1 MKKLFAIAMLSCA
14 SISGYA
20 ETPAAN
26 MQPMLKVQVLDMS
39 NKVGRAVENNRLS
52 LSKTHQLCWV
62 AFNMPFKASNEV
74 IEVFQSPAPSKFG
87 SAAGS
92 VSTSADRLTHK
103 ITTRMTSSNNER
115 LDNCW
120 RFEKSDPKGKY
131 SLTIQVNDIIFP
143 PQTFEVTK

>member
-1 MKKLFAIAMLSCA
+1 MKKLLAIALSCI
-14 SISGYA
+14 SIAGHA
-20 ETPAAN
+20 ETKAPT
-26 MQPMLKVQVLDMS
+26 MQPMLKLQVLDMS
-39 NKVGRAVENNRLS
+39 NKVGRAVENNKLS

-62 AFNMPFKASNEV
+62 AFNMPFKATNEV
-74 IEVFQSPAPSKFG
+74 VEIFQSPAPSKFG

-103 ITTRMTSSNNER
+103 ITTHMPSSNNER
-115 LDNCW
+115 VDNCW

>member
-1 MKKLFAIAMLSCA
+1 MKKLLAIALSCI
-14 SISGYA
+14 SIAGHA
-20 ETPAAN
+20 ETKAPT
-26 MQPMLKVQVLDMS
+26 MQPMLKLQVLDMS
-39 NKVGRAVENNRLS
+39 NKVGRAVENNKLS

-62 AFNMPFKASNEV
+62 AFNMPFKATNEV
-74 IEVFQSPAPSKFG
+74 VEIFKSPAPSKFG

-103 ITTRMTSSNNER
+103 ITTRMPSSNNER
-115 LDNCW
+115 VDNCW